1 MSERFLNISAG
12 LLQEGYSIE
21 FRATGSSMYPTIK
34 DGEMITVQPVE
45 ISNIKT
51 GDIVLY
57 RNRTGVIAHRVIYV
71 KGTDQLLLCGDSS
84 NSFDAPVM
92 PEQILGKVTSIK
104 RGGRKILLDKKA
116 SNTVRVIRA
125 WLIQALAILIVSF
138 SAFAGTPTIDSIR
151 VSSDKNSYNIYMKG
165 EGDLDYTAEF
175 LNDPPRIV
183 LQFVNAKNN
192 FQTEDFRLEENPFV
206 SQIHSSE
213 EAKDGQKFSRFTFD
227 LKSPM
232 EYVVAPD
239 REGLVIHLSP
249 KSPTAITQSASIPSD
264 IDIHIGAEDLLEIT
278 VFELPQF
285 NVTSRVSG
293 DGSVT
298 MPLVGSVEV
307 GGLTKKEAEK
317 KIAAALETKYVNNAS
332 VSINIKEYKSKQVSI
347 LGAVKNPGAYYI
359 LSNRTLL
366 QLLSDAGG
374 LTPQAGSKCFVF
386 RSGSPKIEVDLNELM
401 NSGNEKFN
409 IPVMPGDVI
418 NVPLETKV
426 IVYVLGA
433 VRSPG
438 AIEMTTTLPVTLLA
452 AIARAGG
459 LTDEANKSNIQI
471 RRKDDKGA
479 DTVIKVNLKDIL
491 NGKIAD
497 VPLNPGDAINI
508 SESFF

>member
-1 MSERFLNISAG
+1 MKFVAIVIIFIS
-12 LLQEGYSIE
+12 
-21 FRATGSSMYPTIK
+21 FT
-34 DGEMITVQPVE
+34 
-45 ISNIKT
+45 
-51 GDIVLY
+51 
-57 RNRTGVIAHRVIYV
+57 
-71 KGTDQLLLCGDSS
+71 
-84 NSFDAPVM
+84 
-92 PEQILGKVTSIK
+92 
-104 RGGRKILLDKKA
+104 
-116 SNTVRVIRA
+116 
-125 WLIQALAILIVSF
+125 
-138 SAFAGTPTIDSIR
+138 AFADMATIDSIS
-151 VSSDKNSYNIYMKG
+151 VTSEAGSYNIYMKG
-165 EGDLDYTAEF
+165 KGDLKYTSQT
-175 LNDPPRIV
+175 LNDPPRIM
-183 LQFVNAKNN
+183 LEFVNIKNQ
-192 FQTEDFRLEENPFV
+192 FQPDLFQLEENPFV
-206 SQIHSSE
+206 SGVHFSE
-213 EAKDGQKFSRFTFD
+213 EAKNGQNFSRFIFD
-227 LKSPM
+227 LNSPM
-232 EYVVAPD
+232 EYAIATD
-239 REGLVIHLSP
+239 RDGLVIHLMPMQVGSNNV
-249 KSPTAITQSASIPSD
+249 QSASIPSD

-293 DGSVT
+293 DGTVT

-317 KIAAALETKYVNNAS
+317 KIAGALETKYVNNAS
-332 VSINIKEYKSKQVSI
+332 VSISIKEYKSKQVSI

-386 RSGSPKIEVDLNELM
+386 RSGTPKIEVDLNELM

-409 IPVMPGDVI
+409 IAVKPGDVI
-418 NVPLETKV
+418 NVLLETKV

-471 RRKDDKGA
+471 RRKDEKGA

>member
-1 MSERFLNISAG
+1 MSKLFLNISAG
-12 LLQEGYSIE
+12 LLKSGYGVE
-21 FRATGSSMYPTIK
+21 FHANGNSMYPTIR
-34 DGEMITVQPVE
+34 DGELITVEPVV
-45 ISNIKT
+45 ISDIKS

-57 RNRTGVIAHRVIYV
+57 QNHAGVVAHRVVYA
-71 KGTDQLLLCGDSS
+71 KQSNQGQLLLRGDAS

-92 PEQILGKVTSIK
+92 PHQILGKVISTERAGK
-104 RGGRKILLDKKA
+104 KISLDKWK
-116 SNTVRVIRA
+116 SSLLHVIRGRFKR
-125 WLIQALAILIVSF
+125 LIWISELAKLVAIALI
-138 SAFAGTPTIDSIR
+138 
-151 VSSDKNSYNIYMKG
+151 
-165 EGDLDYTAEF
+165 
-175 LNDPPRIV
+175 
-183 LQFVNAKNN
+183 
-192 FQTEDFRLEENPFV
+192 FV
-206 SQIHSSE
+206 SVNGFADSVTTQTDNSSQE
-213 EAKDGQKFSRFTFD
+213 EKAVSTESTATP
-227 LKSPM
+227 SP
-232 EYVVAPD
+232 
-239 REGLVIHLSP
+239 
-249 KSPTAITQSASIPSD
+249 
-264 IDIHIGAEDLLEIT
+264 IDIHIGSEDLLEVT

-293 DGSVT
+293 DGTVT

-374 LTPQAGSKCFVF
+374 LSPQAGKICFVF
-386 RSGSPKIEVDLNELM
+386 RSGAPKVEIDLDELM
-401 NSGNEKFN
+401 NSGNEKLN
-409 IPVMPGDVI
+409 IPVKPGDVI
-418 NVPLETKV
+418 NIPSETKV
-426 IVYVLGA
+426 VVYVLGA
-433 VRSPG
+433 VRTPG

-459 LTDEANKSNIQI
+459 LTDEASKSNIQI

-491 NGKIAD
+491 NGKTAD
-497 VPLNPGDAINI
+497 VPLHPGDAINI

>member
-1 MSERFLNISAG
+1 MSDLFLKISTG
-12 LLQEGYSIE
+12 LLQSGYSIE

-34 DGEMITVQPVE
+34 DGEMITVRPAT
-45 ISNIKT
+45 ISGIKT

-57 RNRTGVIAHRVIYV
+57 RNQTGVIAHRVVYV
-71 KGTDQLLLCGDSS
+71 TDRLHMCGDAS
-84 NSFDAPVM
+84 NTFDAPVM
-92 PEQILGKVTSIK
+92 PHQILGKVISTK
-104 RGGRKILLDKKA
+104 RKGRKILLNKG
-116 SNTVRVIRA
+116 VIRVIRA
-125 WLIQALAILIVSF
+125 WLIQMLAILLISF
-138 SAFAGTPTIDSIR
+138 SASADE
-151 VSSDKNSYNIYMKG
+151 K
-165 EGDLDYTAEF
+165 
-175 LNDPPRIV
+175 
-183 LQFVNAKNN
+183 
-192 FQTEDFRLEENPFV
+192 
-206 SQIHSSE
+206 
-213 EAKDGQKFSRFTFD
+213 
-227 LKSPM
+227 
-232 EYVVAPD
+232 
-239 REGLVIHLSP
+239 
-249 KSPTAITQSASIPSD
+249 TQSSSVPSD
-264 IDIHIGAEDLLEIT
+264 VDIHIGAEDLLEIT

-285 NVTSRVSG
+285 NVISRVSG
-293 DGSVT
+293 DGTVT

-307 GGLTKKEAEK
+307 GGLTKKDAEK

-366 QLLSDAGG
+366 QVLSDAGG

-386 RSGSPKIEVDLNELM
+386 RSGAEKIEVDLNELM

-409 IPVMPGDVI
+409 VPVRPGDVI
-418 NVPLETKV
+418 NIPLETKV

-471 RRKDDKGA
+471 RRKDEKGV
-479 DTVIKVNLKDIL
+479 DSVIKVNLKDIL
-491 NGKIAD
+491 NGKTAD
-497 VPLNPGDAINI
+497 VLLNPGDAINI